1 MLRPSVFLL
10 SLIVFLACSICQGQI
25 ITQGQVITQ
34 GPIIT
39 DFPRPADSAQ
49 PPKVDPET
57 EKKALDLV
65 EALSEQVLNLHS
77 SANRIRAE
85 SEVADLLWVRDEKRS
100 RTLFTAAVT
109 QLTSQISELDYSDP
123 EVYNE
128 MQRISSSRQELVLR
142 IAPHDADLAISAL
155 QLTRLQTDN
164 RSRYGGNWTANSEA
178 NLEMMLANVIAAK
191 DPAAALKLAR
201 TSLSRGVSW
210 NVIAFLPT
218 LYQKDAKS
226 AQILYKEIVGR
237 IKDDNV
243 TRNAELAN
251 NAWTLLVS
259 FEPPK
264 ADEDTYRDLL
274 TSMLGYIL
282 TSNRQTAPGMNVAQ
296 NMYYQ
301 IERIMPLVDKYAP
314 ARSAELREWSQGVEH
329 TLDPSAKMYQEMR
342 RISEKGTV
350 DDMLALASKY
360 PPEFQ
365 NLLYQNA
372 AWKAVSGGDTARAKE
387 IADKIAD
394 PVQRRQVTDQIDNQ
408 AARAAEGDNKVVE
421 AHRLAEKANTVNRKL
436 EILLQTANTIV
447 NSGGDKKSAL
457 DLLNEAKA
465 IVASTPQSAAE
476 LTAQLRLAQAYMRLD
491 TDQAFAILQPVVVRL
506 NELVAAAVVLD
517 GIDFHYLKDGE
528 WIMPGANN
536 LGNMVGSLDQIIASL
551 GRIDFDR
558 ARTLADQIGRPE
570 MRVLME
576 IDLVQ
581 TALGVKNPVNPT
593 FGVRGMSGVTIM
605 N

>member
-1 MLRPSVFLL
+1 
-10 SLIVFLACSICQGQI
+10 
-25 ITQGQVITQ
+25 
-34 GPIIT
+34 
-39 DFPRPADSAQ
+39 
-49 PPKVDPET
+49 
-57 EKKALDLV
+57 
-65 EALSEQVLNLHS
+65 
-77 SANRIRAE
+77 
-85 SEVADLLWVRDEKRS
+85 
-100 RTLFTAAVT
+100 
-109 QLTSQISELDYSDP
+109 
-123 EVYNE
+123 
-128 MQRISSSRQELVLR
+128 
-142 IAPHDADLAISAL
+142 
-155 QLTRLQTDN
+155 
-164 RSRYGGNWTANSEA
+164 
-178 NLEMMLANVIAAK
+178 
-191 DPAAALKLAR
+191 
-201 TSLSRGVSW
+201 
-210 NVIAFLPT
+210 
-218 LYQKDAKS
+218 
-226 AQILYKEIVGR
+226 LYKEIVAR

-243 TRNAELAN
+243 TRNSELAN
-251 NAWTLLVS
+251 NAWNLLVS

-274 TSMLGYIL
+274 TSMLNYIL
-282 TSNRQTAPGMNVAQ
+282 TSNRQTAQGMNVAQ

-301 IERIMPLVDKYAP
+301 IERIVPLVDKYAP
-314 ARSAELREWSQGVEH
+314 TRSAELREWTQGVEH

-365 NLLYQNA
+365 NMLYQNA
-372 AWKAVSGGDTARAKE
+372 AWKAVTNGDTARAKE
-387 IADKIAD
+387 IAEKIPD
-394 PVQRRQVTDQIDNQ
+394 PVQRRQVADQIDNQ

-421 AHRLAEKANTVNRKL
+421 AHRLAEKANTLNRKL
-436 EILLQTANTIV
+436 DILLQTVNTMV
-447 NSGGDKKSAL
+447 NAGGDKKAAL

-465 IVASTPQSAAE
+465 VVASTPQSAAE

-491 TDQAFAILQPVVVRL
+491 TDQVFAILQPVVVRL

-528 WIMPGANN
+528 WIMPGVNN
-536 LGNMVGSLDQIIASL
+536 LGNLIGMLDQMLAGL

-581 TALGVKNPVNPT
+581 TTLGIKNPSNQP
-593 FGVRGMSGVTIM
+593 FSIRGMSGMTIM

>member
-10 SLIVFLACSICQGQI
+10 ILIVFLGCSICH
-25 ITQGQVITQ
+25 GQVMQ

-39 DFPRPADSAQ
+39 QFPQPADNAQ

-65 EALSEQVLNLHS
+65 ATLSEQVVNLHA

-85 SEVADLLWVRDEKRS
+85 SEVADLLWVRDEKRA

-109 QLTSQISELDYSDP
+109 QLASQIADLDYGDP
-123 EVYNE
+123 DVYSE
-128 MQRISSSRQELVLR
+128 MQRISLSRQELILR
-142 IAPHDADLAISAL
+142 IAPHDADLAINAL
-155 QLTRLQTDN
+155 QLTRLQGDN
-164 RSRYGGNWTANSEA
+164 RSRYGGNWTANNEA

-226 AQILYKEIVGR
+226 AQTLYKEIVGR

-243 TRNAELAN
+243 SRNAELAN
-251 NAWTLLVS
+251 NAWNLLVS
-259 FEPPK
+259 FEPPQ

-274 TSMLGYIL
+274 TSMLSYVL
-282 TSNRQTAPGMNVAQ
+282 ASNRQTQPGMNMAQ

-301 IERIMPLVDKYAP
+301 IERILPLVDKYAP

-329 TLDPSAKMYQEMR
+329 TLDPSARMYQEMR
-342 RISEKGTV
+342 QISEKGTV

-360 PPEFQ
+360 PPDFQ
-365 NLLYQNA
+365 NMLYQNA
-372 AWKAVSGGDTARAKE
+372 AWKAVSSGDTARAKE

-421 AHRLAEKANTVNRKL
+421 ARRLAEKANTISRKI
-436 EILLQTANTIV
+436 EILIQSANTIV
-447 NSGGDKKSAL
+447 NTGGEKKAAL

-465 IVASTPQSAAE
+465 ALESTPQSAAE

-517 GIDFHYLKDGE
+517 GIDFHYMKDGE
-528 WIMPGANN
+528 WIMPGVNN
-536 LGNMVGSLDQIIASL
+536 LGNIVGSLDQILAGL

-581 TALGVKNPVNPT
+581 TTLGVKTPVNQG
-593 FGVRGMSGVTIM
+593 FGIRGMSGMTIM

>member
-1 MLRPSVFLL
+1 MLRPNVILL
-10 SLIVFLACSICQGQI
+10 ALIVSLACTISHAQI
-25 ITQGQVITQ
+25 VQ
-34 GPIIT
+34 GPIVT
-39 DFPRPADSAQ
+39 QMPQPADSAS

-65 EALSEQVLNLHS
+65 QTLSEQVVNLHA

-85 SEVADLLWVRDEKRS
+85 SQVADLLWVRDEKRA

-109 QLTSQISELDYSDP
+109 QLASQISELDYSDP

-128 MQRISSSRQELVLR
+128 MQRILQSRQDLVLR
-142 IAPHDADLAISAL
+142 IAPHDADLAINAL
-155 QLTRLQTDN
+155 QLTRMQGDN
-164 RSRYGGNWTANSEA
+164 RSRYGGNWTANNEA

-218 LYQKDAKS
+218 LYQKDAAS
-226 AQILYKEIVGR
+226 AQTLYKEIVAR

-251 NAWTLLVS
+251 NAWNLLVS

-274 TSMLGYIL
+274 TSMLNYIV
-282 TSNRQTAPGMNVAQ
+282 TSNRQTAQGMNVAQ

-301 IERIMPLVDKYAP
+301 IERVMPLVDKYAP
-314 ARSAELREWSQGVEH
+314 ARAAELREWSQGVER

-365 NLLYQNA
+365 NMLYQNA
-372 AWKAVSGGDTARAKE
+372 AWKAVSSGDTARAKE
-387 IADKIAD
+387 IADKIPD

-421 AHRLAEKANTVNRKL
+421 AHRLAEKANTLNRKL
-436 EILLQTANTIV
+436 DILLQTVNTMV
-447 NSGGDKKSAL
+447 NAGGDKKAAL

-465 IVASTPQSAAE
+465 VVASTPQSAAE

-528 WIMPGANN
+528 WVMPGVNN
-536 LGNMVGSLDQIIASL
+536 LGNMVGMLDQMLAGL

-581 TALGVKNPVNPT
+581 TTLGLKSPVNQP
-593 FGVRGMSGVTIM
+593 FSIRGMSGMTIM

>member
-1 MLRPSVFLL
+1 MLRPSALL
-10 SLIVFLACSICQGQI
+10 LTLIVFLGFSIGQAQ
-25 ITQGQVITQ
+25 ITQGQF
-34 GPIIT
+34 IT
-39 DFPRPADSAQ
+39 DVPRPPESSQ
-49 PPKVDPET
+49 PPKLNPET

-65 EALSEQVLNLHS
+65 ETLSEQVLNLHA

-85 SEVADLLWVRDEKRS
+85 SEVADLLWVRDEKRA
-100 RTLFTAAVT
+100 RTLFTAALT
-109 QLTSQISELDYSDP
+109 QLTNQISDLDYSDP
-123 EVYNE
+123 DVYQE
-128 MQRISSSRQELVLR
+128 MQRITFSRQELVMR

-155 QLTRLQTDN
+155 QQTRLQTDN
-164 RSRYGGNWTANSEA
+164 RPRYGGNWTANNEA

-226 AQILYKEIVGR
+226 AQSLYKEIVGR

-243 TRNAELAN
+243 SRNAELAN
-251 NAWTLLVS
+251 NAWNLLVS
-259 FEPPK
+259 FEPPQ

-274 TSMLGYIL
+274 TSMLSYIL
-282 TSNRQTAPGMNVAQ
+282 TSNRQTQQGMNLAQ

-314 ARSAELREWSQGVEH
+314 ARSAEMREWSQGVEH

-342 RISEKGTV
+342 QISEKGTV

-365 NLLYQNA
+365 NMLYQNA
-372 AWKAVSGGDTARAKE
+372 AWKAVNSGDTARARE

-408 AARAAEGDNKVVE
+408 AARAAEGDNKVIE
-421 AHRLAEKANTVNRKL
+421 ARRLAEKANTINRKI
-436 EILLQTANTIV
+436 EILIQAANTIT

-457 DLLNEAKA
+457 ELLNEAKA
-465 IVASTPQSAAE
+465 VLASTPQSAAE

-491 TDQAFAILQPVVVRL
+491 TDAAFAILQPVVVRL

-517 GIDFHYLKDGE
+517 GVDFHYLKDGE
-528 WIMPGANN
+528 WIMPGVNN
-536 LGNMVGSLDQIIASL
+536 LGNMVSSLDQILAAL

-576 IDLVQ
+576 IDLAQ
-581 TALGVKNPVNPT
+581 TTLGGKTMNGPPL
-593 FGVRGMSGVTIM
+593 GGRIMSGMTIIQE
-605 N
+605 

>member
-1 MLRPSVFLL
+1 MLRPSVLL
-10 SLIVFLACSICQGQI
+10 LTLIVFLGCSICH
-25 ITQGQVITQ
+25 GQVIQ

-39 DFPRPADSAQ
+39 QFPQPADSA
-49 PPKVDPET
+49 PTPKVDPET

-65 EALSEQVLNLHS
+65 ETLSEQVVNLHA

-85 SEVADLLWVRDEKRS
+85 SEVADLLWVRDEKRA

-109 QLTSQISELDYSDP
+109 QLASQISELDYSDP
-123 EVYNE
+123 EVYND
-128 MQRISSSRQELVLR
+128 MQRSALSRQELVLR

-155 QLTRLQTDN
+155 QLTRLQSDI

-201 TSLSRGVSW
+201 TSLSRGVSS

-226 AQILYKEIVGR
+226 AQTLYKEIVGR

-251 NAWTLLVS
+251 NAWNLLVS

-282 TSNRQTAPGMNVAQ
+282 TNDRQTAQGMNLAQ

-301 IERIMPLVDKYAP
+301 IERIKPLVDKYAP
-314 ARSAELREWSQGVEH
+314 TRSAELREWSQGVEH

-365 NLLYQNA
+365 NMLYQNA
-372 AWKAVSGGDTARAKE
+372 AWKAVTSGDTARAKE
-387 IADKIAD
+387 IADKIPD

-421 AHRLAEKANTVNRKL
+421 ARRLSEKANTVNRKVD
-436 EILLQTANTIV
+436 ILIQTANTIV
-447 NSGGDKKSAL
+447 NGGGDKKSAL

-465 IVASTPQSAAE
+465 VLASTPQSAAE
-476 LTAQLRLAQAYMRLD
+476 LNAQLRLAQAYMRLD
-491 TDQAFAILQPVVVRL
+491 ADQSFAILQPVVVRL

-528 WIMPGANN
+528 WVMPGVNN
-536 LGNMVGSLDQIIASL
+536 LGNMVNSLDQVLAAL

-581 TALGVKNPVNPT
+581 TALGVKNPSNQA
-593 FGVRGMSGVTIM
+593 FSMRGLSGLTIM

>member
-1 MLRPSVFLL
+1 MLRPSVRLL
-10 SLIVFLACSICQGQI
+10 SLIVFLGCSICDGQI
-25 ITQGQVITQ
+25 MQ

-39 DFPRPADSAQ
+39 QFPRPADSAQ
-49 PPKVDPET
+49 PIRVDPET

-65 EALSEQVLNLHS
+65 ETLSEQVLNLHAS
-77 SANRIRAE
+77 TNRIRAE
-85 SEVADLLWVRDEKRS
+85 SEVADLLWVRDEKRA

-109 QLTSQISELDYSDP
+109 QLANQISELDYSDAD
-123 EVYNE
+123 VYNE
-128 MQRISSSRQELVLR
+128 MQRVNQSRQELVLR

-155 QLTRLQTDN
+155 QQTRLQTDN
-164 RSRYGGNWTANSEA
+164 RARYGGNWTANNEA
-178 NLEMMLANVIAAK
+178 NLEMMLANMIVAK
-191 DPAAALKLAR
+191 DPAAALKVAR

-226 AQILYKEIVGR
+226 AQSLYKEIVGR

-243 TRNAELAN
+243 GRNAELAN
-251 NAWTLLVS
+251 NAWNLLVS
-259 FEPPK
+259 FEPPQ

-274 TSMLGYIL
+274 TSMLSYIL
-282 TSNRQTAPGMNVAQ
+282 SSNRQTAQGMNLAQ

-314 ARSAELREWSQGVEH
+314 TRSAELREWSQGVEH
-329 TLDPSAKMYQEMR
+329 TLDPSAKMYQEMS

-365 NLLYQNA
+365 NMLYQNA
-372 AWKAVSGGDTARAKE
+372 AWKAVNSGDTARARE
-387 IADKIAD
+387 IADKIPD

-408 AARAAEGDNKVVE
+408 AARAAEGDNKVIE
-421 AHRLAEKANTVNRKL
+421 ARRLAEKANTINRKI
-436 EILLQTANTIV
+436 EILIQAANTIT

-465 IVASTPQSAAE
+465 VLASTPQSAGE
-476 LTAQLRLAQAYMRLD
+476 LTAQLHLAQAYMRLD
-491 TDQAFAILQPVVVRL
+491 TEAAFAILQPLVVRL

-528 WIMPGANN
+528 WIMPGMNN
-536 LGNMVGSLDQIIASL
+536 LGNMISSLDQILAAL

-581 TALGVKNPVNPT
+581 TTLGVKTMNAPPL
-593 FGVRGMSGVTIM
+593 GSRIMSGITIIQE
-605 N
+605 

>member
-1 MLRPSVFLL
+1 MLRPSVLL
-10 SLIVFLACSICQGQI
+10 LTLIVFLGCSICHGQMA
-25 ITQGQVITQ
+25 Q

-39 DFPRPADSAQ
+39 QFPQPADSAQ
-49 PPKVDPET
+49 PTKVDPET

-65 EALSEQVLNLHS
+65 ETLSEQVVNLHA

-85 SEVADLLWVRDEKRS
+85 SEVADLLWVRDEKRA

-109 QLTSQISELDYSDP
+109 QLASQISELDYSDP
-123 EVYNE
+123 EVYND
-128 MQRISSSRQELVLR
+128 MQRILLSRQELILR

-155 QLTRLQTDN
+155 QLTRMQNDN
-164 RSRYGGNWTANSEA
+164 RSRYGGNWTANNEA

-191 DPAAALKLAR
+191 NPEAALKLAR

-226 AQILYKEIVGR
+226 AQTLYKEIVGK

-243 TRNAELAN
+243 SRNAELAN
-251 NAWTLLVS
+251 NAWNLLVS
-259 FEPPK
+259 FEPPQ

-274 TSMLGYIL
+274 TSMLSYIL
-282 TSNRQTAPGMNVAQ
+282 SNNRQTQQGMNMAQ

-301 IERIMPLVDKYAP
+301 IERVMPLVDKYAP
-314 ARSAELREWSQGVEH
+314 TRSAELREWSQSVEH

-365 NLLYQNA
+365 NMLYQNA
-372 AWKAVSGGDTARAKE
+372 AWKAVNSGDTARAKE
-387 IADKIAD
+387 IADKIPD

-421 AHRLAEKANTVNRKL
+421 ARRLSEKANTFNRKI
-436 EILLQTANTIV
+436 EILIQTANTIV
-447 NSGGDKKSAL
+447 NSGGEKKSAL

-465 IVASTPQSAAE
+465 ILASTPQSAAE
-476 LTAQLRLAQAYMRLD
+476 LTAQLRLAQAYLRLD

-517 GIDFHYLKDGE
+517 GIDFHYMKDGE
-528 WIMPGANN
+528 WIMPGVNN
-536 LGNMVGSLDQIIASL
+536 LGNIVGSLDQILAGL

-570 MRVLME
+570 MRVLLE

-581 TALGVKNPVNPT
+581 TALGVKNPVNQG
-593 FGVRGMSGVTIM
+593 FNVRTMSGMTII

>member
-1 MLRPSVFLL
+1 V
-10 SLIVFLACSICQGQI
+10 QGP
-25 ITQGQVITQ
+25 VITQ
-34 GPIIT
+34 
-39 DFPRPADSAQ
+39 FPQPADSAP

-65 EALSEQVLNLHS
+65 QTLSEQVVNLHA

-85 SEVADLLWVRDEKRS
+85 SEVADLLWVRDEKRA

-109 QLTSQISELDYSDP
+109 QLASQISELDYSDP

-128 MQRISSSRQELVLR
+128 MQRILLSRQELVLR

-155 QLTRLQTDN
+155 QLTRMQGDN
-164 RSRYGGNWTANSEA
+164 RSRYGGNWTANNEA

-218 LYQKDAKS
+218 LYQKDATS
-226 AQILYKEIVGR
+226 AQTFYKEIVAR

-251 NAWTLLVS
+251 SAWNLLVS

-274 TSMLGYIL
+274 TSMLNYIL
-282 TSNRQTAPGMNVAQ
+282 TSNRQTAQGMNVAQ

-314 ARSAELREWSQGVEH
+314 TRAAELREWSQGVER

-350 DDMLALASKY
+350 DEMLALASKY

-365 NLLYQNA
+365 NMLYQNA
-372 AWKAVSGGDTARAKE
+372 AWKAVSSGDTARAKE
-387 IADKIAD
+387 IADKIPD

-436 EILLQTANTIV
+436 DILLQTVNTMV
-447 NSGGDKKSAL
+447 NAGGDKKAAL
-457 DLLNEAKA
+457 ELLNEAKA
-465 IVASTPQSAAE
+465 VVASTPQSAAE

-528 WIMPGANN
+528 WVMPGVNN
-536 LGNMVGSLDQIIASL
+536 LGNMVGMLDQMLAGL

-581 TALGVKNPVNPT
+581 TTLGVKSPSNQP
-593 FGVRGMSGVTIM
+593 FSMRGLSGMTIM

>member
-1 MLRPSVFLL
+1 M
-10 SLIVFLACSICQGQI
+10 
-25 ITQGQVITQ
+25 Q

-39 DFPRPADSAQ
+39 QFPQPADGAP

-65 EALSEQVLNLHS
+65 QTLSEQVVNLHA

-85 SEVADLLWVRDEKRS
+85 SEVADLLWVRDEKRARS
-100 RTLFTAAVT
+100 LFTAAVT
-109 QLTSQISELDYSDP
+109 QLASQISELDYSDP
-123 EVYNE
+123 EVYND
-128 MQRISSSRQELVLR
+128 MQRILLSRQELILR
-142 IAPHDADLAISAL
+142 IAPHDADLAVSAL
-155 QLTRLQTDN
+155 QLTRMQGDN
-164 RSRYGGNWTANSEA
+164 RSRYGGNWTANNEA
-178 NLEMMLANVIAAK
+178 NLEMLLANVIAAK

-218 LYQKDAKS
+218 LYQKDATS
-226 AQILYKEIVGR
+226 AQTLYKEIVAR

-243 TRNAELAN
+243 TRNSELAN
-251 NAWTLLVS
+251 NAWNLLVS

-274 TSMLGYIL
+274 TSMLNYIL
-282 TSNRQTAPGMNVAQ
+282 TSNRQTAQGMNVAQ

-301 IERIMPLVDKYAP
+301 IERIVPLVDKYAP
-314 ARSAELREWSQGVEH
+314 TRSAELREWTQGVEH

-342 RISEKGTV
+342 RISEKGSV

-365 NLLYQNA
+365 NMLYQNA
-372 AWKAVSGGDTARAKE
+372 AWKAVSSGDTARAKE
-387 IADKIAD
+387 IADKIPD
-394 PVQRRQVTDQIDNQ
+394 PVQRRQVADQIDNQ
-408 AARAAEGDNKVVE
+408 AARAAEGDNKIVE
-421 AHRLAEKANTVNRKL
+421 AHRLSEKANTFNRKID
-436 EILLQTANTIV
+436 ILIQTANTIV
-447 NSGGDKKSAL
+447 NGGGDKKSAL
-457 DLLNEAKA
+457 ELLNEAKA
-465 IVASTPQSAAE
+465 VLASTPQSAAE

-517 GIDFHYLKDGE
+517 GIDFHYMKDGE
-528 WIMPGANN
+528 WIMPGVNN
-536 LGNMVGSLDQIIASL
+536 LGNIVGSLDQILAGL

-581 TALGVKNPVNPT
+581 TTLGIKNPFNQP
-593 FGVRGMSGVTIM
+593 FSMRGMSGMTIM

>member
-1 MLRPSVFLL
+1 M
-10 SLIVFLACSICQGQI
+10 
-25 ITQGQVITQ
+25 Q

-39 DFPRPADSAQ
+39 QFPQPVDSAP

-65 EALSEQVLNLHS
+65 QTLSEQVVNLHA

-85 SEVADLLWVRDEKRS
+85 SEVADLLWVRDEKRA
-100 RTLFTAAVT
+100 RALFTAAVT
-109 QLTSQISELDYSDP
+109 QLASQISELDYSDP
-123 EVYNE
+123 EVYND
-128 MQRISSSRQELVLR
+128 MQRILLSRQELILR

-155 QLTRLQTDN
+155 QLTRMQGDN
-164 RSRYGGNWTANSEA
+164 RSRYGGNWTANNEA

-201 TSLSRGVSW
+201 ASLSRGVSW

-218 LYQKDAKS
+218 LYQKDATS
-226 AQILYKEIVGR
+226 AQTLYKEIVAR

-243 TRNAELAN
+243 TRNSELAN
-251 NAWTLLVS
+251 NAWNLLVS

-274 TSMLGYIL
+274 TSMLNYIL
-282 TSNRQTAPGMNVAQ
+282 TSNRQTAQGMNVAQ

-301 IERIMPLVDKYAP
+301 IERIVPLIDKYAP
-314 ARSAELREWSQGVEH
+314 TRSAELREWTQGVEH

-365 NLLYQNA
+365 NMLYQNA
-372 AWKAVSGGDTARAKE
+372 AWKAVTGGDTARAKE
-387 IADKIAD
+387 IADKIPD

-408 AARAAEGDNKVVE
+408 AARTAEGDNKVVE
-421 AHRLAEKANTVNRKL
+421 AHRLAEKANTLNRKL
-436 EILLQTANTIV
+436 DILLQTVNTMV
-447 NSGGDKKSAL
+447 NAGGDKKAAL

-465 IVASTPQSAAE
+465 VVASTPQSAAE

-491 TDQAFAILQPVVVRL
+491 TDQVFAILQPVVVRL

-528 WIMPGANN
+528 WIMPGVNN
-536 LGNMVGSLDQIIASL
+536 LGNLIGMLDQVLAGL

-581 TALGVKNPVNPT
+581 TTLGIKNPSNQV
-593 FGVRGMSGVTIM
+593 FSMRGMSGMTIM

>member
-1 MLRPSVFLL
+1 MLRPSVLL
-10 SLIVFLACSICQGQI
+10 LTLIVFLGCGICH
-25 ITQGQVITQ
+25 GQVMQ

-39 DFPRPADSAQ
+39 QFPQPADSAPP

-65 EALSEQVLNLHS
+65 QTLSEQVINLHA

-85 SEVADLLWVRDEKRS
+85 SEVADLLWVRDEKRA

-109 QLTSQISELDYSDP
+109 QLASQISELDYSDP

-128 MQRISSSRQELVLR
+128 MQRILLSRQELVLR
-142 IAPHDADLAISAL
+142 IAPHDADLAIIAL
-155 QLTRLQTDN
+155 QLTRMQGDN
-164 RSRYGGNWTANSEA
+164 RSRYGGNWTANNEA

-201 TSLSRGVSW
+201 ASLSRGVSW

-218 LYQKDAKS
+218 LYQKDATS
-226 AQILYKEIVGR
+226 AQTLYKEIVAR

-243 TRNAELAN
+243 TRNSELAN
-251 NAWTLLVS
+251 NAWNLLVS

-274 TSMLGYIL
+274 TSMLNYIL
-282 TSNRQTAPGMNVAQ
+282 TSNRQTAQGMNVAQ

-301 IERIMPLVDKYAP
+301 IERVMPLVDKYAP
-314 ARSAELREWSQGVEH
+314 ARAAELREWSQGVER

-365 NLLYQNA
+365 NMLYQNA
-372 AWKAVSGGDTARAKE
+372 AWKAVTSGDTARAKE
-387 IADKIAD
+387 IAEKIPD

-421 AHRLAEKANTVNRKL
+421 AHRLAEKANTLNRKL
-436 EILLQTANTIV
+436 DILLQTANTIV
-447 NSGGDKKSAL
+447 NAGGDKKAAL

-465 IVASTPQSAAE
+465 VLASTPQSAAE
-476 LTAQLRLAQAYMRLD
+476 LTAQLRLAQAYIRLD
-491 TDQAFAILQPVVVRL
+491 TDQAFGILQPVVVRL

-528 WIMPGANN
+528 WIMPGVNN
-536 LGNMVGSLDQIIASL
+536 LGNMVGMLDQLLAGL

-581 TALGVKNPVNPT
+581 TTLGVKTPVNQP
-593 FGVRGMSGVTIM
+593 FSIRGMSGMTIM

>member
-1 MLRPSVFLL
+1 MLRPSVLL
-10 SLIVFLACSICQGQI
+10 LTLIVFLGCSICHGQI
-25 ITQGQVITQ
+25 VQ

-39 DFPRPADSAQ
+39 QFPQPADSAS

-65 EALSEQVLNLHS
+65 QTLSEQVVNLHA

-85 SEVADLLWVRDEKRS
+85 SEVADLLWVRDEKRA

-109 QLTSQISELDYSDP
+109 QLAGQISELDYGDP

-128 MQRISSSRQELVLR
+128 MQRILLSRQELLLR

-155 QLTRLQTDN
+155 QLTRMQGDN
-164 RSRYGGNWTANSEA
+164 RSRYGGNWTANNEA

-201 TSLSRGVSW
+201 NSLSRGVSW

-218 LYQKDAKS
+218 LYQKDAAS
-226 AQILYKEIVGR
+226 AQTLYKEIVAR

-251 NAWTLLVS
+251 NAWNLLVS

-274 TSMLGYIL
+274 TSMLSYVL
-282 TSNRQTAPGMNVAQ
+282 TSNRQTAQGMNVAQ

-301 IERIMPLVDKYAP
+301 IERITPLVEKYAP
-314 ARSAELREWSQGVEH
+314 ARAAELREWSQGVER
-329 TLDPSAKMYQEMR
+329 TLDPSAKMYQEMH

-350 DDMLALASKY
+350 DEMLALASKY

-365 NLLYQNA
+365 NMLYQNA
-372 AWKAVSGGDTARAKE
+372 AWKAVNSGDTARAKE
-387 IADKIAD
+387 IAEKIPD

-421 AHRLAEKANTVNRKL
+421 AHRLAEKANTINRKL
-436 EILLQTANTIV
+436 DILLQTANTIV
-447 NSGGDKKSAL
+447 NAGGDKKAAL

-465 IVASTPQSAAE
+465 VVAATPQSAAE
-476 LTAQLRLAQAYMRLD
+476 LQAQLRLAQAYMRLD
-491 TDQAFAILQPVVVRL
+491 TDQAFAILQPIVVRL

-528 WIMPGANN
+528 WIMPGVNN
-536 LGNMVGSLDQIIASL
+536 LGNMVGMLDQLLAGL

-558 ARTLADQIGRPE
+558 ARTLADQVGRPE

-576 IDLVQ
+576 IDLAQ
-581 TALGVKNPVNPT
+581 TALGIKSPSNQP
-593 FGVRGMSGVTIM
+593 FSLRGMSGMTIM

>member
-1 MLRPSVFLL
+1 MLRPSVLL
-10 SLIVFLACSICQGQI
+10 LTLIVFLGCSICDGQI
-25 ITQGQVITQ
+25 MQ

-39 DFPRPADSAQ
+39 QFPQPADSAP

-65 EALSEQVLNLHS
+65 QALSEQVVNLHA

-85 SEVADLLWVRDEKRS
+85 SEVADLLWVRDEKRA

-109 QLTSQISELDYSDP
+109 QLANQISELDYSDAD
-123 EVYNE
+123 VYNE
-128 MQRISSSRQELVLR
+128 MQRVNQSRQELVLR

-155 QLTRLQTDN
+155 QQTRLQTDN
-164 RSRYGGNWTANSEA
+164 RARYGGNWTANNEA
-178 NLEMMLANVIAAK
+178 NLEMMLANMIAAK

-218 LYQKDAKS
+218 LYQKDATS
-226 AQILYKEIVGR
+226 AQTLYKEIVAR

-251 NAWTLLVS
+251 NAWNLLVS

-274 TSMLGYIL
+274 TSMLNYIL
-282 TSNRQTAPGMNVAQ
+282 TSNRQTAQGMNVAQ

-314 ARSAELREWSQGVEH
+314 ARAAEVREWTQGVEH

-365 NLLYQNA
+365 NVLYQNA
-372 AWKAVSGGDTARAKE
+372 AWKAVSSGDTARAKE
-387 IADKIAD
+387 IADKIPD
-394 PVQRRQVTDQIDNQ
+394 PVQRRQVADQIDNQ
-408 AARAAEGDNKVVE
+408 ASRAAEGDNKVVE
-421 AHRLAEKANTVNRKL
+421 ARRLSEKANTFNRKID
-436 EILLQTANTIV
+436 ILIQTANTIV
-447 NSGGDKKSAL
+447 NSGGDKKKTL
-457 DLLNEAKA
+457 GFLNEKERGPPA
-465 IVASTPQSAAE
+465 TPPTAPRVKSAV
-476 LTAQLRLAQAYMRLD
+476 RLA
-491 TDQAFAILQPVVVRL
+491 P
-506 NELVAAAVVLD
+506 
-517 GIDFHYLKDGE
+517 
-528 WIMPGANN
+528 
-536 LGNMVGSLDQIIASL
+536 
-551 GRIDFDR
+551 
-558 ARTLADQIGRPE
+558 
-570 MRVLME
+570 
-576 IDLVQ
+576 
-581 TALGVKNPVNPT
+581 AL
-593 FGVRGMSGVTIM
+593 
-605 N
+605 

>member
-10 SLIVFLACSICQGQI
+10 TLIVFLGCSICH
-25 ITQGQVITQ
+25 GQVLQ

-39 DFPRPADSAQ
+39 QFPQPADSAQ

-65 EALSEQVLNLHS
+65 ATLSEQVVNLHA

-85 SEVADLLWVRDEKRS
+85 SEVADLLWVRDEKRA

-109 QLTSQISELDYSDP
+109 QLASQIADLDYGDP
-123 EVYNE
+123 DVYSE
-128 MQRISSSRQELVLR
+128 MQRISSSRQELILR
-142 IAPHDADLAISAL
+142 IAPHDADLAINAL
-155 QLTRLQTDN
+155 QLTRMQGDN
-164 RSRYGGNWTANSEA
+164 RSRYGGNWTANNEA

-226 AQILYKEIVGR
+226 AQTLYKEIVGR

-243 TRNAELAN
+243 SRNAELAN
-251 NAWTLLVS
+251 NAWNLLVS
-259 FEPPK
+259 FEPPQ

-274 TSMLGYIL
+274 TSMLSYVL
-282 TSNRQTAPGMNVAQ
+282 ASNRQTQPGMNMAQ

-301 IERIMPLVDKYAP
+301 IERILPLVDKYAP

-329 TLDPSAKMYQEMR
+329 TLDPSARMYQEMR
-342 RISEKGTV
+342 QISEKGTV

-365 NLLYQNA
+365 NMLYQNA
-372 AWKAVSGGDTARAKE
+372 AWKAVTSGDTARAKE

-421 AHRLAEKANTVNRKL
+421 ARRLAEKANTINRKI
-436 EILLQTANTIV
+436 EILIQSANTIV
-447 NSGGDKKSAL
+447 NTGGEKKAAL

-465 IVASTPQSAAE
+465 TLASTPQSAAE

-506 NELVAAAVVLD
+506 NDLVAAAVVLD
-517 GIDFHYLKDGE
+517 GIDFHYMKDGE
-528 WIMPGANN
+528 WIMPGVNN
-536 LGNMVGSLDQIIASL
+536 LGNIVGSLDQILAGL

-581 TALGVKNPVNPT
+581 TTLGVKTPVNQG
-593 FGVRGMSGVTIM
+593 FGIRGMSGMTIM